1 MNIVH
6 QQERHFGKRRDL
18 FNYFAGFVEGEGCF
32 SVSIKPSEQMKYG
45 WIVDPMFSLYQHK
58 KNRNILELF
67 QNEMH
72 CGYIVQKGS
81 KPEVLVYIV
90 DNRKT
95 LVEKIIP
102 FFDKY
107 GFLGTK
113 SDDFFIFKKIIE
125 MMSQKQHL
133 EKNGLIEIIKLA
145 FQMNQQGKGRKYTAK
160 QIISSINESSETTR

>member
-32 SVSIKPSEQMKYG
+32 SVSIKPSKQMKYG
-45 WIVDPMFSLYQHK
+45 WVVDPMFSLYQHK
-58 KNRNILELF
+58 KNRSILELF
-67 QNEMH
+67 QSEMH
-72 CGYIVQKGS
+72 CGYIVEKGS
-81 KPEVLVYIV
+81 KPNVLVYIV

-102 FFDKY
+102 FFNKY

-113 SDDFFIFKKIIE
+113 MNDFLIFQKIIE
-125 MMSQKQHL
+125 MMSLKQHL
-133 EKNGLIEIIKLA
+133 EKEGLRVGNILPNK
-145 FQMNQQGKGRKYTAK
+145 
-160 QIISSINESSETTR
+160 